1 MNTVNLTIDSRDVTV
16 PSGHTILE
24 TAEQLKIHIPT
35 LCHLDRGERF
45 TSCMICVV
53 QEIRTG
59 HLLPACSAPVSE
71 GMRIETNNPSVREAR
86 KDALDFLLSE
96 HVGDCEA
103 PCRRA
108 CPAEMD
114 IPLMIRQIK
123 AGKPEDAIRTIKR
136 DIAIPAVLGRICP
149 APCEKGCHRRAYDE
163 PVSICLL
170 KRYAADTDLAREFPY
185 RASIKASTG
194 KKVAVVGAGPAGL
207 SAAYYLV
214 REGHSC
220 HVYDRN
226 PEPGGMLRYGVPRE
240 RLTESVLDAE
250 IEGIAE
256 LGVEFRKNRLL
267 GGDLPWQELQNE
279 YDAVILAVGETG
291 PQALAFTGVDFSS
304 RGIAVDRNTF
314 ESSVPRVFSAGNAVA
329 PARLAVRAAGHG
341 KKAAFAVS
349 RFLETGT
356 ASGPGRRFQST
367 MGKPSREE
375 ALELLKEAESI
386 ERVNPDAA
394 PSGGFTESE
403 AGMETKRC
411 FGCECREKVS
421 CRLRLFADE
430 YGADQ
435 RRFTFVEKQKF
446 RKDIRH
452 ESVVYESGKCIKC
465 GNCVEIARTFEEE
478 LGLTFVGRGFD
489 VRVEVPFG
497 ETLDRGLVAAA
508 EECIEACPT
517 AALSRRKRNGS

>member
-1 MNTVNLTIDSRDVTV
+1 MNPLELTIDSRDITV
-16 PSGHTILE
+16 PSGCTVLE
-24 TAEQLKIHIPT
+24 AAEQLKVRIPT
-35 LCHLDRGERF
+35 LCHSGRGERF

-71 GMRIETNNPSVREAR
+71 GMRIETNNSAVREAR

-114 IPLMIRQIK
+114 IPLMIRQLK
-123 AGKPEDAIRTIKR
+123 NGKPEDSIRTVKR

-149 APCEKGCHRRAYDE
+149 APCEKGCHRRVHDE

-170 KRYAADTDLAREFPY
+170 KRYAADTDLARKSPY
-185 RASIKASTG
+185 RASIKAPSG
-194 KKVAVVGAGPAGL
+194 KKAAVVGAGPAGL
-207 SAAYYLV
+207 SAAYYLIQD
-214 REGHSC
+214 GHEC

-226 PEPGGMLRYGVPRE
+226 PDPGGMLRYGVPRE
-240 RLTESVLDAE
+240 ILPESVLDAE
-250 IEGIAE
+250 IERISE
-256 LGVEFRKNRLL
+256 LGVEFRQNRLL

-291 PQALAFTGVDFSS
+291 PQELAVTGIDFSS

-314 ESSVPRVFSAGNAVA
+314 ESSIPGVFSAGNALS
-329 PARLAVRAAGHG
+329 PARMAVRAAGHG
-341 KKAAFAVS
+341 KKAAYAVS
-349 RFLETGT
+349 RFLATGV
-356 ASGPGRRFQST
+356 ASGPARRFHST
-367 MGKPSREE
+367 MGKPSSDE
-375 ALELLKEAESI
+375 AAELLKEAESI
-386 ERVNPDAA
+386 GRIDPGASS
-394 PSGGFTESE
+394 SGGFTDSE
-403 AGMETKRC
+403 AGRESSRC
-411 FGCECREKVS
+411 FGCDCREKES

-452 ESVVYESGKCIKC
+452 DTIVFESGKCIKC
-465 GNCVEIARTFEEE
+465 GLCVEIAGKAGEE

-489 VRVEVPFG
+489 VRVEVPLG
-497 ETLDRGLVAAA
+497 ETLDRGLVEAADK
-508 EECIEACPT
+508 CVEACPT
-517 AALSRRKRNGS
+517 AALSRHKRNGS